1 MKLFKEK
8 MAINN
13 KLSYSSSML
22 LIVLLLLV
30 AIATSVSSAPQ
41 RRPPPTT
48 TTTTRRPPHSNGGNG
63 NVGSNVGGSVGSN
76 QWLDSDGGRTK
87 FAHNCEFAQGSI
99 SDIGNKRSNGQQ
111 CSGICLANSRCTH
124 FTHTANV
131 CYMKRATSSIN
142 ARVSQGSTC
151 GWVVR
156 RSPQRP

>member
-1 MKLFKEK
+1 
-8 MAINN
+8 MAII
-13 KLSYSSSML
+13 KMSYSSSML
-22 LIVLLLLV
+22 LIVFLLLV

-48 TTTTRRPPHSNGGNG
+48 TTTRRPPHSNGGNG
-63 NVGSNVGGSVGSN
+63 GSVSSN

-87 FAHNCEFAQGSI
+87 FAHNCEFTQGSI

-124 FTHTANV
+124 FTHKANV

-151 GWVVR
+151 GWVVG

>member
-1 MKLFKEK
+1 
-8 MAINN
+8 MAINS

-48 TTTTRRPPHSNGGNG
+48 TTTTRRPPHSN
-63 NVGSNVGGSVGSN
+63 GGSVGSN